1 MKEFRL
7 HKKFLL
13 DGQAVAEVES
23 CVEAMMILKETE
35 KYNTSAILA
44 LLSAYLQT
52 PLDDIDPDQKDE
64 ISEVCANLN
73 KVFEMVNQSR
83 LLNT

>member
-44 LLSAYLQT
+44 LVSAYLQT